1 MARIVQKY
9 GGTSVGDIERI
20 KRVANRIKAARDE
33 GNEVVVV
40 VSARSGVTNELIARA
55 KAIHEHPSE
64 RELDMLLATGEQE
77 TIALTAIAMQAV
89 DVDAVSYTG
98 GQAGIFTDAAHTKA
112 KIKTINASPIIHDLL
127 AGKVVIVAGFQGI
140 NEEGQITTLGRGGSD
155 LTAIALAAAVKADK
169 CEIYTDVDGVYT
181 ADPRVVKD
189 ARKLNEISYDEMLEL
204 ASSGSKVMQS
214 RSVEFAKK
222 YDVVFEVRSSFNHN
236 PGTIVKEEVA
246 YMEQV
251 VVRGVA
257 VDKDQTKVI
266 VSNIPDKPGSAGRV
280 FRALADANII
290 VDMIVQ
296 NIGRNGI
303 ANLTFTVPQ
312 SDSHRARQALDPVFK
327 EIGGGEVAIHDQ
339 IAKLSVVGV
348 GMKTHSGVAATLF
361 ETLAAQGIN
370 IELISTSEIKISV
383 VIAAA
388 APTTPPAPRTRRSG
402 WTSSEPGS
410 RTMGFGLRFGGTPDP
425 AVLTCCLLT
434 SAWSDL
440 CFRLPCASSPPAGRR
455 TARLLRG
462 GGGRPRPGRR
472 PVPARDPAGSVG
484 GTGALSRVWATRTSA
499 TNSSA
504 GSRPISS
511 PALLKELVARSYR
524 RFSHPAIAPLEQLGE
539 NLFVLELFH
548 GPTLA
553 FKDFALQLLGN
564 LYEHQCRVRGET
576 INVLGATSGDTG
588 AAAIHGL
595 LGKPGVAIFILYPDG
610 ADRAAAG
617 APDGVHR
624 ARPTFLPSPSTE
636 RLTTRRRR

>member
-20 KRVANRIKAARDE
+20 KRVAGRIKAARDE
-33 GNEVVVV
+33 GNELVVV

-77 TIALTAIAMQAV
+77 TIALTAIALHAIK
-89 DVDAVSYTG
+89 VDAVSYTG
-98 GQAGIFTDAAHTKA
+98 GQAGIFTDAAHTMA
-112 KIKTINASPIIHDLL
+112 KIKTINAAPIEHDLQ

-140 NEEGQITTLGRGGSD
+140 NDEGQITTLGRGGSD

-189 ARKLNEISYDEMLEL
+189 ARKLDEISYDEMLEL

-296 NIGRNGI
+296 NVGRNGI

-312 SDSHRARQALDPVFK
+312 SDSHRAQQALAPVFQ
-327 EIGGGEVAIHDQ
+327 ELGGGEVAIHNQ

-361 ETLAAQGIN
+361 ETLAAKGIN

-383 VIAAA
+383 VILAARADDA
-388 APTTPPAPRTRRSG
+388 ARAAHAA
-402 WTSSEPGS
+402 
-410 RTMGFGLRFGGTPDP
+410 FGL
-425 AVLTCCLLT
+425 
-434 SAWSDL
+434 
-440 CFRLPCASSPPAGRR
+440 
-455 TARLLRG
+455 
-462 GGGRPRPGRR
+462 
-472 PVPARDPAGSVG
+472 
-484 GTGALSRVWATRTSA
+484 
-499 TNSSA
+499 N
-504 GSRPISS
+504 
-511 PALLKELVARSYR
+511 K
-524 RFSHPAIAPLEQLGE
+524 LG
-539 NLFVLELFH
+539 
-548 GPTLA
+548 
-553 FKDFALQLLGN
+553 LG
-564 LYEHQCRVRGET
+564 
-576 INVLGATSGDTG
+576 
-588 AAAIHGL
+588 
-595 LGKPGVAIFILYPDG
+595 
-610 ADRAAAG
+610 
-617 APDGVHR
+617 
-624 ARPTFLPSPSTE
+624 
-636 RLTTRRRR
+636 